1 MSKKSIKLQITE
13 FDNEGGV
20 ATDYDNYAF
29 FQSNTYQKIFVE
41 RMHSSQY
48 DDAIDIS
55 GYVKLQRGDRKIYL
69 RYHSWR
75 TTKGCEVMLSYRNR
89 CLLGCG
95 SRDEMAKGPE
105 VEVSPSSWWHYFFY
119 NNDSGIRVPFRI
131 AVWGLAITI
140 VSSFVSSFRSSAI
153 ISLIF
158 LVVLICKLVINK
170 IK

>member
-29 FQSNTYQKIFVE
+29 FQSNTYQKIFAK
-41 RMHSSQY
+41 RMHSSKY
-48 DDAIDIS
+48 GEAVDIV
-55 GYVKLQRGDRKIYL
+55 GYVKIKRGDRKIYL
-69 RYHSWR
+69 RYHSWN
-75 TTKGCEVMLSYRNR
+75 TTKGNDVMLSYRNR

-95 SRDEMAKGPE
+95 SRDEMKKEPE

-119 NNDSGIRVPFRI
+119 NNDSGIRKPFRI
-131 AVWGLAITI
+131 AVWGLAITV
-140 VSSFVSSFRSSAI
+140 VSSFVSSFRASVI
-153 ISLIF
+153 VTMIF
-158 LVVLICKLVINK
+158 KVVLICKLVINK